1 MVNFLFGVIVMSA
14 LTVLGMAIEDKTG
27 KDIRLFTSGPIMWIV
42 ALLYAINFYLIES
55 IRDSRVRSLI
65 QCPDGKIRYCKPNK
79 VDYIRQVEG
88 YDFPK
93 FKDVGY
99 PVNLWAENRRRR
111 LEANVRYTP
120 RKVWKNFEPIDKEL
134 LKSLE

>member
-1 MVNFLFGVIVMSA
+1 MSA
-14 LTVLGMAIEDKTG
+14 VTTLGMAIKDKTNKEVG
-27 KDIRLFTSGPIMWIV
+27 LITCGPVIWVI
-42 ALLYAINFYLIES
+42 ALVYAINFYL
-55 IRDSRVRSLI
+55 VRFIKGSKVKSLI
-65 QCPDGKIRYCKPNK
+65 QCPDGKIRHCNRNK

-88 YDFPK
+88 YDFPR

-99 PVNLWAENRRRR
+99 PASLWEEKHQRL

-120 RKVWKNFEPIDKEL
+120 KRVWKHFEPIDKKF